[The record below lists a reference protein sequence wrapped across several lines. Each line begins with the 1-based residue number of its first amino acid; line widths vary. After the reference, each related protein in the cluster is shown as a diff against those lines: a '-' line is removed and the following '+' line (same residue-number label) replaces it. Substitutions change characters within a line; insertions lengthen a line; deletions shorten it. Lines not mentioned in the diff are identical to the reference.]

1 MASSS
6 HEHLFATSTLEH
18 EHLFAVNRL
27 GELVFVHARQGRV
40 RL

>member
-6 HEHLFATSTLEH
+6 HEHLFATPTLEH

-27 GELVFVHARQGRV
+27 GELVFVHARQDTGR
-40 RL
+40 L